1 MTIRSFLHKLK
12 ARTRQGFVLPLTLVV
27 CVIILTISTGISVI
41 LAKELYFSKLSRL
54 SQVAYYA
61 ADSALMCATMIDD
74 QYIDPDTGMGI
85 FEYNNLVTTD
95 AALVRVNQQRAA
107 RGLEPVTLS
116 SIKCATSEIFNPS
129 TASYTVVPFNRVDS
143 AGNPEVGR
151 STTFSMTMNLG
162 TGENRCA
169 QVIVNKTVTYR
180 QIIARGFAACAS
192 GSMYPIER
200 AIVSTSEV
208 AAITVSTTTTPQITI
223 NTVLTSGSTWTVPEG
238 VTSVKLW
245 VIGAGGGGGGAYSF
259 WGEYAT
265 QGGGGSGGL
274 VYKEFNV
281 NPGEVISYT
290 LGSPGI
296 SGSTGAWGSAGGQTR
311 ATLPSGEILTA
322 LGGDGG
328 NSGGGGYGGGGST
341 SGSSV
346 IIYTGG
352 AGNVYGGGGIGT
364 ANSSGTSGGAQ
375 AVDPSGLFSVLT
387 AAGYATT
394 GPGAYGGCGS
404 VNNGTQAS
412 GFGSGGGSSSC
423 YGGTGGVGLYGGG
436 GGGSG
441 STQDAWGGVQ
451 VGTGGNGGSGAVVIS
466 AH

>member
-1 MTIRSFLHKLK
+1 MSIQSFLNTFKV
-12 ARTRQGFVLPLTLVV
+12 RTVKGFVLPLTLVV
-27 CVIILTISTGISVI
+27 CVIILTIATGISVI

-85 FEYNNLVTTD
+85 FEYNNLVTADT
-95 AALVRVNQQRAA
+95 ALVRVNQQRAA

-116 SIKCATSEIFNPS
+116 SIKCATSEIFNPTTS
-129 TASYTVVPFNRVDS
+129 SYSVAPFNRVDS

-151 STTFSMTMNLG
+151 ATTFSMTMDLG
-162 TGENRCA
+162 TGETRCA
-169 QVIVNKTVTYR
+169 QVIINKTVTYR
-180 QIIARGFAACAS
+180 QIIARGFASCAS
-192 GSMYPIER
+192 SSVYPIER

-208 AAITVSTTTTPQITI
+208 AAITASTTTTPQV
-223 NTVLTSGSTWTVPEG
+223 TVNAILTSGSSWTVPAG
-238 VTSVKLW
+238 ITSVKLW
-245 VIGAGGGGGGAYSF
+245 VVGAGGGGGGAYSF

-265 QGGGGSGGL
+265 QGGGGSGGV
-274 VYKEFNV
+274 VYKEFTV

-290 LGSPGI
+290 LGGGGT
-296 SGSTGAWGSAGGQTR
+296 SGSSGAFGSAGGSTIV
-311 ATLPSGEILTA
+311 TLPSGQIITA
-322 LGGDGG
+322 LGGGGG
-328 NSGGGGYGGGGST
+328 NSGGGGSGGHGST
-341 SGSSV
+341 SGLGV

-352 AGNVYGGGGIGT
+352 AGNIYGGGGIGT
-364 ANSSGTSGGAQ
+364 ANASGFSGAQ
-375 AVDPSGLFSVLT
+375 ANDVSGLFAVLT

-404 VNNGTQAS
+404 VNGGWYAT

-441 STQDAWGGVQ
+441 STQDAWGGVE
-451 VGTGGNGGSGAVVIS
+451 VGTGGNGGSGVVVIS
-466 AH
+466 AQ